1 MMNDGTNLHCANLAF
16 RTLSRMGEPA
26 IPAFQAAFADTNAPY
41 RRDAFFHAC
50 AMDHKLG
57 RTNATVPILTAAL
70 HDQDPVVR
78 DTAEVWLR
86 QFQEDG
92 LIKAKAE

>member
-1 MMNDGTNLHCANLAF
+1 
-16 RTLSRMGEPA
+16 
-26 IPAFQAAFADTNAPY
+26 
-41 RRDAFFHAC
+41 
-50 AMDHKLG
+50 
-57 RTNATVPILTAAL
+57 VPILTAAL